1 MENKIDPKLLR
12 KVAGAFATGV
22 TVVTAQK
29 EDSDI
34 QGMTANSFLSVSLD
48 PPLVAFSVREPGSL
62 MQHLKVGKAI
72 GISILSD
79 QQETISNYFASK
91 NHPPI
96 EIKFEE
102 QANGAFTI
110 DGSLAW
116 YATEITEIIP
126 AGDHFLI
133 MCKVINLHRN
143 EDGSPLLYYSGYQ
156 SLSPKKVV

>member
-1 MENKIDPKLLR
+1 MENKIDSKLLR

-29 EDSDI
+29 EDGDI

-48 PPLVAFSVREPGSL
+48 PPLVAFSVREQGSL
-62 MQHLKVGKAI
+62 MQQLQVGKAV

-79 QQETISNYFASK
+79 QQETISNYFASR

-96 EIKFEE
+96 EVQFEE
-102 QANGAFTI
+102 QENGAFTI
-110 DGSLAW
+110 GGSLAW
-116 YATEITEIIP
+116 YATTITEIIT

-133 MCKVINLHRN
+133 LCTVNDLNRS
-143 EDGSPLLYYSGYQ
+143 EEGSPLLYYAGYQ
-156 SLSPKKVV
+156 SLSPKNIA